1 MINMSQQQSSLEG
14 VVHHQH
20 HHQQQ
25 QQQQGVRE
33 RERAA
38 AESTFIQTWQGVTAA
53 MPSYALI
60 GHSTNMSATSQ
71 RERARE
77 GERGH
82 SAVLCC
88 ALWLW
93 QRLRLRCHDSCASVH
108 NSFAARANKKGSVGV
123 TQRHLDSLHLQKSL
137 AYLANTLSSRV
148 SVCVCVSVCEL
159 PVQLQLLL

>member
-1 MINMSQQQSSLEG
+1 MIKMSQQQSSLEG

-53 MPSYALI
+53 MPSCALI

-71 RERARE
+71 RERESVRRRE
-77 GERGH
+77 RERALCC
-82 SAVLCC
+82 AVLC
-88 ALWLW
+88 
-93 QRLRLRCHDSCASVH
+93 
-108 NSFAARANKKGSVGV
+108 
-123 TQRHLDSLHLQKSL
+123 SL
-137 AYLANTLSSRV
+137 AVAETSSTMPRLVRVSSQQFRSSSEQEGFSRSYSAALGQSTLEEITYLLLTLSRRACQ
-148 SVCVCVSVCEL
+148 CVCV
-159 PVQLQLLL
+159 